1 MPSLLHAF
9 IFLFYVEQ
17 NLFCGEARGDV
28 AERGGLHAEVLLR
41 RGGRGGEG
49 GGGGGGVGGGGR
61 GGGGRGG
68 RRQGGASPALG
79 GRRAEQR
86 VEIQSPF
93 QRGSARHGLEKA
105 RARARAGR
113 GGESPSARAR
123 GGAMW
128 PEEAGKG
135 SSCGR
140 GARRQRQAGSASSA
154 SASTRLAPP
163 GEAKARPLP
172 SVRPSVRPIDP
183 PLLPVQVALTPGR
196 ATRLEAAGTRRLPR
210 RPK

>member
-9 IFLFYVEQ
+9 IFLFYVVQ
-17 NLFCGEARGDV
+17 NLFCGEARGHV

-41 RGGRGGEG
+41 RGGGGGEG

-93 QRGSARHGLEKA
+93 QRGSARHGRLGRGREGESERPSPQRGDVAGGRPA
-105 RARARAGR
+105 RAAA
-113 GGESPSARAR
+113 
-123 GGAMW
+123 GGAH
-128 PEEAGKG
+128 AGSVRRGRLLPPAGPRLGWLPREKTGPG
-135 SSCGR
+135 SSR
-140 GARRQRQAGSASSA
+140 
-154 SASTRLAPP
+154 
-163 GEAKARPLP
+163 P
-172 SVRPSVRPIDP
+172 SVRPSDRSIDRSP
-183 PLLPVQVALTPGR
+183 ELRRLLPAPPR
-196 ATRLEAAGTRRLPR
+196 ASDSHVRAFN
-210 RPK
+210 